1 MKSVMKLDKEG
12 IQVLPVI
19 IQFEELHPCWLT
31 RTQKTHTHTHTKPAT
46 ETSALINY
54 KWLKK

>member
-31 RTQKTHTHTHTKPAT
+31 RTQKTHTHTHKTCNRNLST
-46 ETSALINY
+46 Y
-54 KWLKK
+54 